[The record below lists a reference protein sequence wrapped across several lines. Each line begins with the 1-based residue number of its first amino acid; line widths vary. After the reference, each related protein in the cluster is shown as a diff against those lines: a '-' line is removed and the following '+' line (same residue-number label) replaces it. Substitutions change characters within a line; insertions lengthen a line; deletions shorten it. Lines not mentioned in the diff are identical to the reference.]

1 MSGSTIELTE
11 EDILD
16 VLRRNGV
23 DPEFVS
29 PGQLDRIFEYIESEE
44 DRVLSGSLYF
54 DDPKQIQMY
63 ARVEIA
69 NILREKGVL
78 EVKPE
83 LAVTVTGACL
93 ISTDIFER
101 YNKIRAEV
109 DKLEKFGNVAI
120 TVSPVVD
127 GNKTAHQISVDIHEV
142 ALENVNAASL
152 ITDALSEIS
161 KRAML
166 GGSFQVN
173 FILQRED
180 TAMHQRNIDSGI
192 MPAKLEVIDFGY
204 GSDGDE
210 KFAERTYKDAEGD
223 FFTLRRDAGGFS
235 QFTAIGPYQH
245 VSDKDS
251 APVNALNGDNWTKVE
266 PELFELINQK
276 LNQKLEPLATSPA
289 TPKM

>member
-29 PGQLDRIFEYIESEE
+29 PGQLDRIFEYVESEE

-127 GNKTAHQISVDIHEV
+127 GHKTAHQISVDIHEV

-173 FILQRED
+173 FIVQRED

-204 GSDGDE
+204 GTDGDE

-235 QFTAIGPYQH
+235 QFSAIGPYQN

-276 LNQKLEPLATSPA
+276 LNQKLEPVATSPA

>member
-1 MSGSTIELTE
+1 
-11 EDILD
+11 
-16 VLRRNGV
+16 
-23 DPEFVS
+23 
-29 PGQLDRIFEYIESEE
+29 
-44 DRVLSGSLYF
+44 
-54 DDPKQIQMY
+54 MY

>member
-1 MSGSTIELTE
+1 MSGSTIDLTE

-29 PGQLDRIFEYIESEE
+29 PEQLDRIFEYVESEE
-44 DRVLSGSLYF
+44 DRVLSGVLYF
-54 DDPKQIQMY
+54 EDPKQIQMY

-69 NILREKGVL
+69 NILREKGIL
-78 EVKPE
+78 EIKPE
-83 LAVTVTGACL
+83 LAITVTGACL

-109 DKLEKFGNVAI
+109 EKLEKFGNVAI
-120 TVSPVVD
+120 TINPGVD
-127 GNKTAHQISVDIHEV
+127 GDKSAHQISVDIHEV

-173 FILQRED
+173 FIEQRED
-180 TAMHQRNIDSGI
+180 TATHQRNIDSGI

-210 KFAERTYKDAEGD
+210 KFAERTYKDVEGD
-223 FFTLRRDAGGFS
+223 FFTLRREAGGYS
-235 QFTAIGPYQH
+235 QFSVIGPYQNA
-245 VSDKDS
+245 SDKN
-251 APVNALNGDNWTKVE
+251 NATVSTLNGDNWTKVE

-276 LNQKLEPLATSPA
+276 LEQTATARS

>member
-266 PELFELINQK
+266 PELFDLINQK